1 MTALEPSEQGIR
13 KANQNT
19 FAARTAGLKGTTM
32 ATNTLLTLNMITKE
46 AVRLWRNSNAFI
58 QNIDKQYDS
67 SFGVAGAKIG
77 ANLRIRLPNDFTVRT
92 GAAAS
97 VQNTTEQ
104 KTDLAVA
111 TQKGVDVEF
120 SSAERALSIDDFAER
135 YLAPAVNNTAGAVA
149 SDIMSGVDGGVCNYV
164 NNPDASGNALT
175 PNADTVLSGGALL
188 NMNSAPLG
196 DRKVVQDPR
205 TEARVVSSLAGL
217 FNPSKEISR
226 QYVTGQM
233 ATALGFDWFMDQTVL
248 KHTAGTFSA
257 GTVNGAG
264 QSGTT
269 LTVNAIT
276 GTLKKGDIITLA
288 GVNAVNRITK
298 QDTGELRQFVVTADV
313 LNGATSIPIYPAITL
328 FTVAYGT
335 VTAAPANSAVISL
348 VNKASGVERRNVAY
362 APQACTMVTA
372 DLELPGGVMDASRAV
387 LDKISMRMI
396 TQYNISTDQV
406 ITRLDV
412 LYGYL
417 WVRPEW
423 AVVIA
428 DKI

>member
-1 MTALEPSEQGIR
+1 
-13 KANQNT
+13 
-19 FAARTAGLKGTTM
+19 M
-32 ATNTLLTLNMITKE
+32 ATNTILTLNMITKE

-58 QNIDKQYDS
+58 QNIDKQYDA
-67 SFGVAGAKIG
+67 SFGVTGAKIG
-77 ANLRIRLPNDFTVRT
+77 QTLRIRLPNDFTVRT

-135 YLAPAVNNTAGAVA
+135 YLTPAVNNTAGAVA

-164 NNPDASGNALT
+164 NNPDASNNALT

-196 DRKVVQDPR
+196 DRKIVQDPR
-205 TEARVVSSLAGL
+205 TEARVVSSLSGL

-233 ATALGFDWFMDQTVL
+233 ANALGFDWFMDQTVL

-257 GTVNGAG
+257 GGTINGAG
-264 QSGTT
+264 QTGTT
-269 LTVNAIT
+269 LTVNATT
-276 GTLKKGDIITLA
+276 GTLKKGDIITIA
-288 GVNAVNRITK
+288 GVYSVNRVTK
-298 QDTGELRQFVVTADV
+298 QTTGELRQFVITADAS
-313 LNGATSIPIYPAITL
+313 NGATSLSIYPAIVL
-328 FTVAYGT
+328 FSNAYGT
-335 VTAAPANSAVISL
+335 VDALPLNNAVVSL

-387 LDKISMRMI
+387 LDKVSMRMI

-423 AVVIA
+423 AVIIA